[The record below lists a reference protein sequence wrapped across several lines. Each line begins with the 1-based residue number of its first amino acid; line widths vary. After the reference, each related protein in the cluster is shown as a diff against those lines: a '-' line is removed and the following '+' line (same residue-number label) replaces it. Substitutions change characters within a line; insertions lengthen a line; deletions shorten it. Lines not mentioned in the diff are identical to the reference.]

1 MRRHMNSPVTNR
13 VRHFRPVEPL
23 MTPSVRHAD
32 AWRVRSDYGIRI
44 ANLRSLSRMPAPE
57 SAAVCKVPSRGC
69 AGEVPGGGPSA
80 AVVYRTGGSRQGTA
94 NSARGPSIARRFP
107 AAPQHPRRRRSS
119 GGEQRSGNSPCAALP
134 PLAALALY
142 PARGREDGPAP
153 AASLMRRSVRHP
165 RRRDTHEERNV
176 DQRPP
181 AGGKPD
187 CHH

>member
-1 MRRHMNSPVTNR
+1 MRRHTDSLVTNR

-44 ANLRSLSRMPAPE
+44 ANLRSLSSLPAPE
-57 SAAVCKVPSRGC
+57 NAAVREVPSRGC
-69 AGEVPGGGPSA
+69 AGEVPGDGPSE
-80 AVVYRTGGSRQGTA
+80 AVVHRTGGSRQGTA

-119 GGEQRSGNSPCAALP
+119 WGAQRSGNSPGAALP
-134 PLAALALY
+134 PLAAHARFT
-142 PARGREDGPAP
+142 ARGREDGPAP
-153 AASLMRRSVRHP
+153 SASLMRRSVRHP
-165 RRRDTHEERNV
+165 RRRDTHEERNA